1 MNLKVMHNYLFAF
14 LDKKYTFRIK
24 VEELLNTVDQKI
36 IYAQRDKEVFT
47 LKNDLSTISEH
58 LDKV

>member
-36 IYAQRDKEVFT
+36 IYA
-47 LKNDLSTISEH
+47 
-58 LDKV
+58 